1 MTIKGDEMRA
11 SRVQEKMKMEMKKLM
26 KIKYTL
32 DTTEMEKPT
41 ENRGKIL
48 GIKNWWNEMCTN
60 NVKFLR
66 GWKDM
71 GDSEK
76 RAIIY
81 IIGKKKISTKR
92 QK

>member
-48 GIKNWWNEMCTN
+48 GIKNW
-60 NVKFLR
+60 
-66 GWKDM
+66 
-71 GDSEK
+71 
-76 RAIIY
+76 
-81 IIGKKKISTKR
+81 
-92 QK
+92 